1 MVRKA
6 GFILLI
12 LFSACKVK
20 NNHSTIQKEIEN
32 TLIEIETK
40 GGFTGGSGTY
50 TFNTEGFISYQG
62 DSMRELKAKELNTLK
77 RQIAL
82 IRELPAYQTSSQ
94 VIKRSLILFDQQDTL
109 SFSWDLEDESAARYN
124 KIYRRLSQIIIE

>member
-20 NNHSTIQKEIEN
+20 NNHYTIQKDIED

-40 GGFTGGSGTY
+40 GGFTGGSGPYIFHTA
-50 TFNTEGFISYQG
+50 GFISYQK
-62 DSMRELKAKELNTLK
+62 DSIRELEAKELNTLK

-82 IRELPAYQTSSQ
+82 IRKLPSYQNSSQ
-94 VIKRSLILFDQQDTL
+94 VIKRSLVLIDKQDTL
-109 SFSWDLEDESAARYN
+109 SFSWDLEDEEAARYN